1 MSPLDSDYGE
11 GHEASDEVTDGWA
24 AGNPDA
30 MPDSRALFEAG
41 QETTRDEGDDREL
54 FEAGEADPDIPGNWS
69 SFGYGARFLAIKS
82 GDPDNP
88 DIGDVLI
95 QAAAEGWYE
104 SAAGLA
110 RFQAAVQ
117 TTKWARDRTQA
128 QESFE
133 ILESVD
139 PAEAQKRVNAKVTEI
154 TRVFKRLGLDA
165 NDSIAR
171 IQDMARDAHIEGWTA
186 YQMSQNVLAEADWA
200 AGEAGGVVGSNYRS
214 IDAKAA
220 DYMVGHL
227 ISDEERDGWAED
239 MYLGDIDQ
247 AWIDNHMANLASQTW
262 VGMEDR
268 IKEGYTVKE
277 IVSPIRAEAARWL
290 ERDITNRDFLDD
302 PEFARMLNQADG
314 SGVMNVAQ
322 IGGYVRGMDAW
333 QTTKNAKQSARTF
346 ADFVGKKFGATA

>member
-1 MSPLDSDYGE
+1 MSPLDPDYGE
-11 GHEASDEVTDGWA
+11 GHEAS
-24 AGNPDA
+24 DA

-41 QETTRDEGDDREL
+41 TAVDPPAPATTDEGRAL
-54 FEAGEADPDIPGNWS
+54 FEAGFETPVVTGSNGDWT

-88 DIGDVLI
+88 DIGDVLVR
-95 QAAAEGWYE
+95 AAAEGWYE

-117 TTKWARDRTQA
+117 ATPWAMARTQA
-128 QESFE
+128 EESFE
-133 ILESVD
+133 MLESVD
-139 PAEAQKRVNAKVTEI
+139 PAEAQKRVDAKAAEI
-154 TRVFKRLGLDA
+154 ARVFKRLGLDG
-165 NDSIAR
+165 DDTIAR
-171 IQDMARDAHIEGWTA
+171 IQEMARDAHVEGWTA

-200 AGEAGGVVGSNYRS
+200 SGQAGGVVGSNYRA
-214 IDAKAA
+214 INAKAA

-262 VGMEDR
+262 VGMADR

-277 IVSPIRAEAARWL
+277 IVSPIRAEASRWL
-290 ERDITNRDFLDD
+290 ERDITNRDFLDN
-302 PEFARMLNQADG
+302 PEFALMLNQSDG
-314 SGVMNVAQ
+314 GGVMNVAQ
-322 IGGYVRGMDAW
+322 IGRYVRGMDAW
-333 QTTKNAKQSARTF
+333 QTTKNAKQSARKF
-346 ADFVGKKFGATA
+346 ADFVGTKFGATA